1 MNVKMA
7 AAAATIG
14 VATGLVLGAAPASAA
29 TNPWTVGA
37 TGAKVNF
44 WEEGDVFRLY
54 DTKADGKAVHF
65 NWYMPYNGD
74 AGSGNHSGAG
84 TNKKFADR
92 NLVDGKLINI
102 CVWRTGGS
110 AVCGTTTT

>member
-29 TNPWTVGA
+29 TNPWIVGA

-54 DTKADGKAVHF
+54 
-65 NWYMPYNGD
+65 
-74 AGSGNHSGAG
+74 
-84 TNKKFADR
+84 
-92 NLVDGKLINI
+92 
-102 CVWRTGGS
+102 
-110 AVCGTTTT
+110 